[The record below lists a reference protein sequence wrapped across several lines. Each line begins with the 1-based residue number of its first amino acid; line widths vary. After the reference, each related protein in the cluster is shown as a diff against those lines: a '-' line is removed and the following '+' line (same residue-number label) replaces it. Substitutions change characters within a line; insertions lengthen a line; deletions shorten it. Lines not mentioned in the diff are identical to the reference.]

1 MSVTTT
7 TQSGSMG
14 TQRTGTSS
22 RMSTKASRLSRNA
35 TRHDA
40 SRTGLRLSEE
50 PLGLLEMDTREV
62 PIENLL
68 VIDSD
73 QEGLPYGA

>member
-1 MSVTTT
+1 MSVMTT

-14 TQRTGTSS
+14 TQRTGMSS
-22 RMSTKASRLSRNA
+22 RMSTKASQLSRNV
-35 TRHDA
+35 TGHDA

-50 PLGLLEMDTREV
+50 PPGLLEMDIREV
-62 PIENLL
+62 PLENLL
-68 VIDSD
+68 VVDSD